1 MKCTNKQCIFELT
14 PVSKSL
20 IFAFKHEKWILNCQ
34 KQHNVK
40 LRSLDYQTPRKSVE
54 KEKLNFLMNH
64 YSKFQDKEIS
74 MLDFI
79 KMVGNRFSAKTDI

>member
-34 KQHNVK
+34 KLHNVK

-54 KEKLNFLMNH
+54 KEKFNFITKKSLGWTL
-64 YSKFQDKEIS
+64 SKSLATELVLK
-74 MLDFI
+74 LT
-79 KMVGNRFSAKTDI
+79 FSAFKNVYV